1 MTKNKTRYLIAGF
14 FLFLFGF
21 LSIVLQF
28 VGLQLTFLVW
38 LDAGG
43 SLLGFVLRLLMVIA
57 GIVLA
62 AWASIDTEKEEIGNY

>member
-14 FLFLFGF
+14 FLFLIGF
-21 LSIVLQF
+21 LAIILQF

-38 LDAGG
+38 IDAGG
-43 SLLGFVLRLLMVIA
+43 NLLGFVLRLLMVIA

>member
-14 FLFLFGF
+14 FLFLIGF
-21 LSIVLQF
+21 LAIILQF

-38 LDAGG
+38 IDAGG

>member
-14 FLFLFGF
+14 FLFLLGF
-21 LSIVLQF
+21 LAIVLQF

-38 LDAGG
+38 LDAAGN
-43 SLLGFVLRLLMVIA
+43 LFGFVLRLLMVIA